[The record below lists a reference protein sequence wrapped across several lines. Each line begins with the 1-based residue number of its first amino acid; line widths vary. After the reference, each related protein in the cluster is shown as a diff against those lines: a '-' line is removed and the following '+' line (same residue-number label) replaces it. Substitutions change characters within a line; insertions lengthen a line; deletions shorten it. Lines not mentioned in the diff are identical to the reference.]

1 MINSAVQWILSV
13 SDCLFC
19 VVVSAAVP
27 ADAPTGIVL
36 SRLGVDILAETAVR
50 PRSEFIALL
59 PLLLPPL
66 LLLSVI
72 V

>member
-1 MINSAVQWILSV
+1 MINSAVQWILSM
-13 SDCLFC
+13 SDCVLC
-19 VVVSAAVP
+19 LVSAAVR